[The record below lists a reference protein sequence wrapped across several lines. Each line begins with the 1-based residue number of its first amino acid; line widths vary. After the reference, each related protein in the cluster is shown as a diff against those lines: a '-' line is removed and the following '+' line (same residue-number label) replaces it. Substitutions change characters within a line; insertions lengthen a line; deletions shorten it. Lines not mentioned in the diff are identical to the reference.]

1 MAQKFG
7 TRRRLPQRETSST
20 ADCLVGGILV
30 RRAVCAYC
38 WRVTTNTH
46 TSQKSFLVTWLLAW
60 FLGTLGID
68 RFYLGKIGTGV
79 LKLITLGGFG
89 IWAIIDLIIY
99 LVGAGRDKS
108 GQPLEGYEQHK
119 KLAWIVTIVLFV
131 LGIGFGGCSVT
142 TLGDLQSDA
151 MALGL

>member
-1 MAQKFG
+1 M
-7 TRRRLPQRETSST
+7 
-20 ADCLVGGILV
+20 
-30 RRAVCAYC
+30 
-38 WRVTTNTH
+38 TTNTH
-46 TSQKSFLVTWLLAW
+46 TPQKSFLVTWLLAW
-60 FLGTLGID
+60 FLGSLGID

-89 IWAIIDLIIY
+89 IWSIIDLIIY

-119 KLAWIVTIVLFV
+119 KLAWIVTVVLFV
-131 LGIGFGGCSVT
+131 LGIGFSGCSVA
-142 TLGDLQSDA
+142 TLGDIQSDA

>member
-1 MAQKFG
+1 M
-7 TRRRLPQRETSST
+7 
-20 ADCLVGGILV
+20 
-30 RRAVCAYC
+30 
-38 WRVTTNTH
+38 TTNTH

-99 LVGAGRDKS
+99 LVGAGRS
-108 GQPLEGYEQHK
+108 YRGLPLEGYEQHK

-142 TLGDLQSDA
+142 NLGDLQSDA